1 MPLTNPAK
9 ERLKA
14 GELAVGIGVRGVRGV
29 EIARLMK
36 TAGFD
41 WLFIDLEHGATSTE
55 TAYQICVAALDAG
68 IAPLVRVP
76 HGELAMGT
84 RCLDAGALGL
94 VIPHVDTAEQ
104 ARAMVDAF
112 RFAPLGHR
120 SIGGAYPQF
129 GFASVPAKDVV
140 SALNDATLVVAMI
153 ETPRAVEN
161 AEQIAAVAGIDALL
175 MGTNDLCLEMQIPG
189 QLDHPRVVSA
199 MDAVIGACRKH
210 GKWPGLGG
218 VYNRQLMKPYIDR
231 GMRLVLAGNDISLL
245 LAAAQEQASF
255 VRSCE

>member
-1 MPLTNPAK
+1 
-9 ERLKA
+9 
-14 GELAVGIGVRGVRGV
+14 
-29 EIARLMK
+29 
-36 TAGFD
+36 
-41 WLFIDLEHGATSTE
+41 
-55 TAYQICVAALDAG
+55 
-68 IAPLVRVP
+68 
-76 HGELAMGT
+76 
-84 RCLDAGALGL
+84 
-94 VIPHVDTAEQ
+94 
-104 ARAMVDAF
+104 
-112 RFAPLGHR
+112 
-120 SIGGAYPQF
+120 
-129 GFASVPAKDVV
+129 
-140 SALNDATLVVAMI
+140 
-153 ETPRAVEN
+153 VEN